1 MKIKKKFKYIFL
13 ALIVMAI
20 SYNAF
25 ENDSELEVNASGLS
39 EQEILANVD
48 ALKRLEAAETS
59 AIEEKI
65 QAVQLEIS
73 KSEEEKSLQVKS
85 HKNGFR
91 KAFESVVFMGD
102 SQAEPLSLY
111 GYVDSSSVVA
121 SKGRNVISA
130 KDDVK
135 KAASLSPQKIVML
148 YGVNDLLLFKTTEDF
163 ISHYRALI
171 ESVRIEIPRA
181 EIYVNSVYPV
191 KESVIEKKPL
201 FKRSGD
207 FNEALVSMCSD
218 MGITYI
224 DSTHLIKENPDYY
237 AADGIHFKAQYYP
250 AWLDFLMAQIGIQEK
265 K

>member
-111 GYVDSSSVVA
+111 GYADSSSVIA

-135 KAASLSPQKIVML
+135 KAASLMNVTTRAALLGML
-148 YGVNDLLLFKTTEDF
+148 AKHL
-163 ISHYRALI
+163 ISL
-171 ESVRIEIPRA
+171 
-181 EIYVNSVYPV
+181 
-191 KESVIEKKPL
+191 
-201 FKRSGD
+201 
-207 FNEALVSMCSD
+207 SD
-218 MGITYI
+218 MCIDKKMHPVEKWEEKIT
-224 DSTHLIKENPDYY
+224 DSINYLFILRAIVEEELN
-237 AADGIHFKAQYYP
+237 
-250 AWLDFLMAQIGIQEK
+250 EK
-265 K
+265 N